1 MGSNANS
8 FGEYMCVCTCACV
21 HTYTDLGEKKTI
33 EYNENWIFSEL
44 EFFSWYEIVNNMEN

>member
-33 EYNENWIFSEL
+33 EYNEN
-44 EFFSWYEIVNNMEN
+44 